1 MTQNSIHSL
10 NDPRFLNPF
19 RLRLIESTKK
29 EAEKKS
35 KRKALNSKLVSAVK
49 ELRAKWG
56 HETTHFFQQCD
67 KNECGAYLQY
77 KKQPKDK
84 AMPKDLPGR
93 RQRCVE
99 WIGRPS
105 PTSSPYQSDEEENHD
120 ADAVDGLL
128 RIANTDLISRA
139 SESLEEVYDE
149 DEGGINEENNEYG
162 WGSV

>member
-1 MTQNSIHSL
+1 
-10 NDPRFLNPF
+10 
-19 RLRLIESTKK
+19 
-29 EAEKKS
+29 
-35 KRKALNSKLVSAVK
+35 
-49 ELRAKWG
+49 
-56 HETTHFFQQCD
+56 
-67 KNECGAYLQY
+67 
-77 KKQPKDK
+77 
-84 AMPKDLPGR
+84 MPKDLPGQ

-139 SESLEEVYDE
+139 SESLEEVE